1 MRMNVLILILAV
13 LVASLAAGPLPV
25 QASDVTVPIFRD
37 RVYPKPIESFK
48 DRRLRQVVHQTE
60 DFSCGAAALSTILHY
75 YYGVPVSER
84 DAIVGMFKAGDKETI
99 QHVGFS
105 MLDMKK
111 FSQTHKYQA
120 QGYKIQDVN
129 ELKSLT
135 VPVIALIDTNRYKHF
150 VVIRKV
156 TDKYVY
162 LADPSWGNRRMS
174 LEAFQQVWN
183 KIILAITGPTLP
195 SAEGLYAGDYQL
207 TLPKYEVV
215 RTEGILG
222 PRIAMDPSFNLIQS
236 SSLTTPGFGFTFGT
250 IGGAL
255 NTAGGAISH

>member
-1 MRMNVLILILAV
+1 MIKLRVSFLILAV
-13 LVASLAAGPLPV
+13 LVAALTCGAFPA

-37 RVYPKPIESFK
+37 YVYPKPVESFQ
-48 DRRLRQVVHQTE
+48 DLRLRQVVHQTE
-60 DFSCGAAALSTILHY
+60 DFSCGAAALATVLHY
-75 YYGVPVSER
+75 YYGVPVTER
-84 DAIVGMFKAGDKETI
+84 EAIVGMFKAGDKKNI
-99 QHVGFS
+99 QQVGFS

-120 QGYKIQDVN
+120 QGYKVPDIN
-129 ELKSLT
+129 ALKTLT

-156 TDKYVY
+156 TDRYVY

-174 LEAFQQVWN
+174 LEDFQKVWN
-183 KIILAITGPTLP
+183 QIILAVTGPTSP

-222 PRIAMDPSFNLIQS
+222 PRFVMDPSFALIQS
-236 SSLTTPGFGFTFGT
+236 TSFPTTPGVGFIARNVF
-250 IGGAL
+250 
-255 NTAGGAISH
+255 SR